1 MAGSKQLG
9 SRDLS
14 LVRESGST
22 ARVLNLTAVYHNNQN
37 NPDYLEKPLFR
48 NKRLNTSII
57 VKHSMRVF
65 ERSAFTHPPVTATK
79 IIIPFAISD
88 LKVGGS
94 SFFYN
99 QIDYKKTMKE
109 ALGGYNDPADFD
121 ADHALLVA
129 IDALPSFDPFL
140 MRERL
145 RQSGFDAA
153 RCYFEVSEGDV
164 GRMRD
169 FVRKEVGRLVELA
182 FAGGSGGN
190 ELSAKLADK
199 LMTDETATSL
209 DPLRATLR
217 LSGEEY
223 REGVFAWKGFLYYK
237 WIFDD
242 VKGRLDDLSRQIV
255 SSRIINATKADL
267 EYMNSARQRIVEFL
281 GVASA
286 HVQKALREYDVA
298 FGRLA
303 DGKPVAFR
311 DFLLAAPGMFIYIGE
326 AIGVIQHIES
336 FWRFRY
342 PRTPAAIEADEAYE
356 VFQDFEATLGGTQ
369 AVQEMV
375 LRQGADIAIRSKQA
389 G

>member
-1 MAGSKQLG
+1 MAGSKQSG

-14 LVRESGST
+14 QVRESGST
-22 ARVLNLTAVYHNNQN
+22 ARVLNLTAVFHKNKD
-37 NPDYLEKPLFR
+37 NPEYIEKPLFR
-48 NKRLNTSII
+48 SRRLNTSII
-57 VKHSMRVF
+57 VKHSLRAF
-65 ERSAFTHPPVTATK
+65 ERPLFTHAPVTATK

-99 QIDYKKTMKE
+99 QIDFKKTMRE
-109 ALGGYNDPADFD
+109 ALGGYNDLADFE
-121 ADHALLVA
+121 ADLSLLIAV
-129 IDALPSFDPFL
+129 DALPSFDPFL

-145 RQSGFDAA
+145 RQSGFDPA

-164 GRMRD
+164 LKMRE

-182 FAGGSGGN
+182 FAGGGGAN

-199 LMTDETATSL
+199 LMTDETAASL
-209 DPLRATLR
+209 DPLRATLK

-242 VKGRLDDLSRQIV
+242 VRGRLSELSRQIV
-255 SSRIINATKADL
+255 SSRILNAAKPDL
-267 EYMNSARQRIVEFL
+267 EYMNAARQRIVEFL

-286 HVQKALREYDVA
+286 HVQKALLEYDVA

-311 DFLLAAPGMFIYIGE
+311 DFLLSAPGMFIYIGE

-336 FWRFRY
+336 FWRYRY
-342 PRTPAAIEADEAYE
+342 PRTPASIEADEAYE
-356 VFQDFEATLGGTQ
+356 LFQDFEATLGGTQ

-375 LRQGADIAIRSKQA
+375 ARQGADIAARAKQA

>member
-1 MAGSKQLG
+1 MAAPKQLG

-14 LVRESGST
+14 LVRENGST
-22 ARVLNLTAVYHNNQN
+22 ARVLNLTAVYHRNLENAE
-37 NPDYLEKPLFR
+37 YLEHPLFR

-57 VKHSMRVF
+57 VKHSLRVF
-65 ERSAFTHPPVTATK
+65 ERSAFAHPPVTATK
-79 IIIPFAISD
+79 IILPFAISD

-99 QIDYKKTMKE
+99 QIDFKKTMKE
-109 ALGGYNDPADFD
+109 SLGGYNDPLDFD
-121 ADHALLVA
+121 ADMSLLAA
-129 IDALPSFDPFL
+129 IDGLPSFDPFL

-164 GRMRD
+164 SRMRE

-182 FAGGSGGN
+182 FAGGSGSN

-217 LSGEEY
+217 LSGDEY

-237 WIFDD
+237 WMFAD
-242 VKGRLDDLSRQIV
+242 VQGRLDSLSRQIM
-255 SSRIINATKADL
+255 SSRILSATKADL
-267 EYMNSARQRIVEFL
+267 EYMGSARQRIIEFL

-303 DGKPVAFR
+303 DGRPTAFR
-311 DFLLAAPGMFIYIGE
+311 DFLLTAPGMFIYIGE

-369 AVQEMV
+369 AVQDMI
-375 LRQGADIAIRSKQA
+375 LRRGVDLAQRSKHA

>member
-1 MAGSKQLG
+1 MAGPKQLG

-14 LVRESGST
+14 LVRENGST
-22 ARVLNLTAVYHNNQN
+22 ARVLNLTAVYHKNQS
-37 NPDYLEKPLFR
+37 NPEYLQNPLFR

-57 VKHSMRVF
+57 VKHSLRVF

-79 IIIPFAISD
+79 VILPFAISD

-94 SFFYN
+94 SFFFN
-99 QIDYKKTMKE
+99 QIDFKKMMRE
-109 ALGGYNDPADFD
+109 SLGGYDDPLDFD
-121 ADHALLVA
+121 ADLGLLTA

-153 RCYFEVSEGDV
+153 RCYFEVSEADIT
-164 GRMRD
+164 RMRE

-182 FAGGSGGN
+182 FAGGGGAN

-217 LSGEEY
+217 LSGDEY

-242 VKGRLDDLSRQIV
+242 VQSRLDSLSRQIV

-267 EYMNSARQRIVEFL
+267 EYMNSARQRIDEFL

-303 DGKPVAFR
+303 DGRPTAFR
-311 DFLLAAPGMFIYIGE
+311 DFLLTAPGMFIYIGE

-369 AVQEMV
+369 AVQEMI
-375 LRQGADIAIRSKQA
+375 LRQGADIAMRAKQA
-389 G
+389 S